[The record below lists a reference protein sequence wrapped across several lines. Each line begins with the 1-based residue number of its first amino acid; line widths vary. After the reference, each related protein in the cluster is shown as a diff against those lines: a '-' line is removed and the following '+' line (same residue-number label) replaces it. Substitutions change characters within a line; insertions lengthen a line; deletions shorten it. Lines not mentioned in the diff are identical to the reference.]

1 MDASR
6 DNRSGKPPA
15 SGAETDSQEVLRH
28 LLDGEGRPRML
39 LDSIEDAVFLYTI
52 RPDGSRGRFLETNA
66 AACARLGYTPDEL
79 RSMTMDDIDAPET
92 LAERPTIQT
101 RFGTG
106 STAIFEAVHLTRS
119 NKRIPVEV
127 NARRFDIDGTQ
138 CILAI
143 ARDISDRR
151 KAESLRREYM
161 QHLESEVARRTAELE
176 QSNLRLMREIE
187 RTNAAE
193 AAALQSEA
201 RLLGIF
207 NASGQSIILLNMQ
220 GEVLHANAIAA
231 AGFGLTPGAMAG
243 TSIYDYFSPQDAEH
257 RKQLLQQVAG
267 LKTPV
272 AFKSQR
278 GEASLAHN
286 VYPVMDR
293 DEVTGFA
300 IYSEDI
306 TRILESE
313 RELAA
318 HNRQREV
325 QHDILTSAHASN
337 TLDEFL
343 TAVHR
348 IMLREL
354 GMENLHVAL
363 LDEGTDTLS
372 YRYCKD
378 FSDMAQGIPD
388 IGSLQ
393 VPRLSRA
400 PLNNNGAVCYSR
412 TDLYAMADASLFDP
426 DSPVPC
432 SWLGVAL
439 RAGNR
444 PIGVMFTQ
452 NYTNECL
459 YSDYDMRLLCA
470 CSDQIALSIERK
482 RAEEAA
488 LSARDIFMNIPSG
501 LFIYQYTPPDSL
513 TLVNANPTAEKLT
526 GVTLKEWAGKDF
538 RKIWP
543 AAEAGGLY
551 ESIASPLRTRTDFIT
566 EEMHY
571 KDERLSGA
579 FQVHSFILPENRLG
593 VTFQDITERKRAQL
607 AVQESSEQYR
617 AFFEDNHS
625 VMFILDPANGSI
637 LDANK
642 AAEQFYGYAREYLKG
657 RSVAMLNHFSA
668 SRLKNTLRGLARQR
682 ITSIIARHKLAN
694 GEWRDVEV
702 YSGPFTVHGHKRLIS
717 IVHDITER
725 KKNEAALAAAKES
738 AEQANRAKSEFV
750 ANISHEVRTPLSGLM
765 GMLQLLLTTPLNGEQ
780 EGYID
785 TALKSSKNLLQVL
798 NDVLDFSKIEAG
810 KLTIE
815 SREFSVPNLL
825 NQCADLFRHQAIA
838 KGLTLTHEVIQPV
851 EASYFGDELRI
862 RQILLN
868 LIGNAIKFTERGS
881 VHIEMAVKPLMNQ
894 RVARLDM
901 TVRDTGIGIPKSK
914 LNAIFDAFTQVD
926 GSISRKYTGT
936 GLGLAIVKRLVDLMQ
951 GTIRVESRPGRGAT
965 VYASVQLEL
974 TGNTCPE
981 TCAEQESEPE
991 LPPMRVLIVEDEAV
1005 NRYMA
1010 SRLLE
1015 TMGHSVVVAENGS
1028 EALEQ
1033 LKSTP
1038 FDLVLMDIQMPVM
1051 NGLEAV
1057 GHIRKFHGVANP
1069 PDIPVIALSAHASN
1083 VDREKALEQGMDE
1096 YIVKPY
1102 EIAEMK
1108 KVLHHVM
1115 RNRLA

>member
-1 MDASR
+1 MDTSR
-6 DNRSGKPPA
+6 DNSSGQTPA
-15 SGAETDSQEVLRH
+15 PGAETDPQDVLQH
-28 LLDGEGRPRML
+28 LLDGEGRARML

-66 AACARLGYTPDEL
+66 SACARLGYTPDEL
-79 RSMTMDDIDAPET
+79 RAMTMDDIDAPET
-92 LAERPTIQT
+92 SAERPTIQA

-106 STAIFEAVHLTRS
+106 STAIFESVHLTKD
-119 NKRIPVEV
+119 NNRIPVEV

-151 KAESLRREYM
+151 RAESLRQEYM
-161 QHLESEVARRTAELE
+161 QHLEAEVARRTAELE
-176 QSNLRLMREIE
+176 QSNRRLTSEME
-187 RTNAAE
+187 RANAAE
-193 AAALQSEA
+193 AVALQSEA
-201 RLLGIF
+201 RLRGIF
-207 NASGQSIILLNMQ
+207 NASGQSILLLNMR

-231 AGFGLTPGAMAG
+231 AGFGLTPEAMTG
-243 TSIYDYFSPQDAEH
+243 TSVYDHFSQQDADQ
-257 RKQLLQQVAG
+257 RRQILRQVTER
-267 LKTPV
+267 KTPV
-272 AFKSQR
+272 AFRSQR
-278 GEASLAHN
+278 SDAVLAHN

-293 DEVTGFA
+293 DMVTGFA

-325 QHDILTSAHASN
+325 LHEILNTSHAAR
-337 TLDEFL
+337 TLDDFL
-343 TAVHR
+343 AAVHR
-348 IMLREL
+348 ILVREL
-354 GMENLHVAL
+354 GMENLYVAL
-363 LDEGTDTLS
+363 MDDADSLS
-372 YRYCKD
+372 YRYCQNTCGVPQD
-378 FSDMAQGIPD
+378 ISG

-393 VPRLSRA
+393 VPSLTHA
-400 PLNNNGAVCYSR
+400 PLRNGGVVCYSR
-412 TDLYAMADASLFDP
+412 ADICTMAETGLFDADAPL
-426 DSPVPC
+426 PC
-432 SWLGVAL
+432 SWLGIAL
-439 RAGNR
+439 RIGNR
-444 PIGVMFTQ
+444 PIGVMVTQ
-452 NYTNECL
+452 DYANEKL
-459 YSDYDMRLLCA
+459 YSNYDMRLLCA

-501 LFIYQYTPPDSL
+501 LFIYQYSPPDTL

-526 GVTLKEWAGKDF
+526 GVTLKEWMGREF
-538 RKIWP
+538 REIWP
-543 AAEAGGLY
+543 SAEGAGMF
-551 ESIASPLRTRTDFIT
+551 EAVSSPLRTRQDFVA

-571 KDERLSGA
+571 ADERLSGA
-579 FQVHSFILPENRLG
+579 FQVHSFMLPENRLG
-593 VTFQDITERKRAQL
+593 VAFQDITERKRAHL

-625 VMFILDPANGSI
+625 VMFILDSANGAI

-642 AAEQFYGYAREYLKG
+642 AAEQFYGYPREYMKG
-657 RSVAMLNHFSA
+657 RSVAILNQYSA

-725 KKNEAALAAAKES
+725 KKNEEALAAAKES

-765 GMLQLLLTTPLNGEQ
+765 GMLQLLLTTPLDNEQ

-798 NDVLDFSKIEAG
+798 NDVLDFSKMEAG

-815 SREFSVPNLL
+815 SREFSISDLL
-825 NQCADLFRHQAIA
+825 SQCTDLFRHQAVA
-838 KGLTLTHEVIQPV
+838 KGLALTHRVIPPV
-851 EASYFGDELRI
+851 DASYLGDELRI

-881 VHIEMAVKPLMNQ
+881 VHVEMAVRQLPEQ
-894 RVARLDM
+894 GAAQLDI
-901 TVRDTGIGIPKSK
+901 TVRDTGIGIPRAK

-951 GTIRVESRPGRGAT
+951 GSIRVESRPGKGAT
-965 VYASVQLEL
+965 VYASVQLGL
-974 TGNTCPE
+974 TEATCPE
-981 TCAEQESEPE
+981 ICAEPE
-991 LPPMRVLIVEDEAV
+991 AEANLPPMRVLIVEDEAV

-1015 TMGHSVVVAENGS
+1015 TMGHTVTVAENGS

-1033 LKSTP
+1033 LRNTP
-1038 FDLVLMDIQMPVM
+1038 FDLVLMDIQMPIM

-1057 GHIRKFHGVANP
+1057 GHIRNFRGMVNP

-1083 VDREKALEQGMDE
+1083 VDREKALEHGMDE

-1102 EIAEMK
+1102 EVAEMK
-1108 KVLHHVM
+1108 RTLHVVM
-1115 RNRLA
+1115 QNRLN

>member
-6 DNRSGKPPA
+6 DNRPGKPPA
-15 SGAETDSQEVLRH
+15 SGAKSDSQGVLLN
-28 LLDGEGRPRML
+28 LLDGEDRARML
-39 LDSIEDAVFLYTI
+39 LDSIEDAVILYTV
-52 RPDGSRGRFLETNA
+52 RPDGSRGPILEANA
-66 AACARLGYTPDEL
+66 SACTRLGYTADEF
-79 RSMTMDDIDAPET
+79 RTMTIDDIDAPET
-92 LAERPTIQT
+92 HSERPTIQT

-106 STAIFEAVHLTRS
+106 DAARFEAVHIS
-119 NKRIPVEV
+119 KDGIRIPVEV

-143 ARDISDRR
+143 ARDISGRR
-151 KAESLRREYM
+151 RAESLRQEYL
-161 QHLESEVARRTAELE
+161 QHLESEVARRTLELE
-176 QSNLRLMREIE
+176 QSNKRLTKEIE
-187 RTNAAE
+187 RANAAE

-201 RLLGIF
+201 RLRGIF

-231 AGFGLTPGAMAG
+231 AGFGLAPDVMAG

-257 RKQLLQQVAG
+257 RKQILQQVASR
-267 LKTPV
+267 KSPV
-272 AFKSQR
+272 AFKAQR
-278 GEASLAHN
+278 GDASLAHN
-286 VYPVMDR
+286 VYPVMDK

-300 IYSEDI
+300 VYSEDI

-325 QHDILTSAHASN
+325 QHDILSSAHAAN

-343 TAVHR
+343 AAVHR

-363 LDEGTDTLS
+363 LDEATDTLG

-378 FSDMAQGIPD
+378 FCSMAQGNPD
-388 IGSLQ
+388 IGSLP

-400 PLNNNGAVCYSR
+400 PLNTNGAVCYSR
-412 TDLYAMADASLFDP
+412 ADLCAMADAGSFDP
-426 DSPVPC
+426 ESPVPC

-452 NYTNECL
+452 NYTNERL

-526 GVTLKEWAGKDF
+526 GVTLREWAGKDF

-543 AAEAGGLY
+543 AAEADGLY
-551 ESIASPLRTRTDFIT
+551 ESIASPLQTRKDFIT
-566 EEMHY
+566 EEIHY
-571 KDERLSGA
+571 EDKRLSGV
-579 FQVHSFILPENRLG
+579 FHVHSFVLPENRLG
-593 VTFQDITERKRAQL
+593 VTFQDITERKKAQL

-637 LDANK
+637 LDVNK
-642 AAEQFYGYAREYLKG
+642 AAEQYYGYSRDNMKG
-657 RSVAMLNHFSA
+657 KSVAMLNQYSVT
-668 SRLKNTLRGLARQR
+668 RLKNTLRGLARQR
-682 ITSIIARHKLAN
+682 ITSIIAQHRLAS

-702 YSGPFTVHGHKRLIS
+702 YSGPFTVNGHKRLIS

-810 KLTIE
+810 RLTIE

-825 NQCADLFRHQAIA
+825 NQCADLFRHQAVA
-838 KGLTLTHEVIQPV
+838 KGLTLTHEVIPPV
-851 EASYFGDELRI
+851 NPSYLGDELRI

-868 LIGNAIKFTERGS
+868 LIGNAIKFTEQGS
-881 VHIEMAVKPLMNQ
+881 VHIEMAIKPLPDQ
-894 RVARLDM
+894 RFARLDM

-974 TGNTCPE
+974 AGNTCPE
-981 TCAEQESEPE
+981 TCVEPESDPE

-1010 SRLLE
+1010 SRLME
-1015 TMGHSVVVAENGS
+1015 TMGHDVTVAVNGS

-1033 LKSTP
+1033 LKSNP

-1057 GHIRKFHGVANP
+1057 GHIRNFHGVANP

-1083 VDREKALEQGMDE
+1083 VDREKALEHGMDE

-1108 KVLHHVM
+1108 KTLHLVM